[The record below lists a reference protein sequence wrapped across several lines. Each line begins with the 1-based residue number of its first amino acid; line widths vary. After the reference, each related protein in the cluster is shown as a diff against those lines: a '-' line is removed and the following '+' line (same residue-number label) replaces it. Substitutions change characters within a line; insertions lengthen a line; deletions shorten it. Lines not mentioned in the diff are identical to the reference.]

1 MKTSP
6 VSLIEQ
12 YRQRGWWSDRRL
24 FDLFDD
30 AVAAKPAALALVD
43 PPNRSSLA
51 AGEPLRLSFAETSS
65 LVDRLAFALLE
76 EGLGK
81 GDVLITQLPN
91 LVEYPALYLAAMKLG
106 IVISPLPMQF
116 RAHEIRHI
124 LEVTGGKTIL
134 TLGCF
139 KGEEHASLLQAGLD
153 GYAIR
158 LLCLG
163 GEGPPGTELTL
174 PAQLDAVQRTR
185 LQAAIASA
193 GVDADDIATLC
204 WTSGTEGRPKAVP
217 RSHNHWLSI
226 GDAHLIGVGIRE
238 GEKLLSPFPFVNM
251 AAIGGCLISWLHSRG
266 TLIMHHPLDLPIY
279 LRQIAEER
287 ADYAIA
293 PPAVLS
299 LLIRDEA
306 LLARADLSSL
316 RCIGSGS
323 APLDPAMIRGFN
335 DRFGIEVVN
344 LFGSNEGISLI
355 SNAANIPD
363 PERRARLFPRYGRHD
378 VHWEVPSPAVIHTRL
393 IDPEDGSEVL
403 ETGRRGEM
411 QVSGPTV
418 FDGYLNAPEITA
430 RVFTADGWFRTGD
443 LFELEGDPGDLRY
456 YRFVGRLGQVINRG
470 GLKISP
476 EEIDGVLAGMA
487 SIQEAATTSYPD
499 PILGERVCA
508 VVVPRAGQTVTLAE
522 VSAHFH
528 AAGVALYKHPEKVV
542 CVERLPRNSTG
553 KVIPAEI
560 ARLAAAEG

>member
-1 MKTSP
+1 MRTSP
-6 VSLIEQ
+6 ERLIEA
-12 YRQRGWWSDRRL
+12 YRQQGWWSDRRL
-24 FDLFDD
+24 FDLFDT
-30 AVAAKPAALALVD
+30 AVAATPATLALVD
-43 PPNRSSLA
+43 APNRSSLA
-51 AGEPLRLSFAETSS
+51 AGQPLRLSFADTAD
-65 LVDRLAFALLE
+65 LVDRLAFALLTQ
-76 EGLGK
+76 GLNK
-81 GDVLITQLPN
+81 GDVLVTQLPN
-91 LVEYPALYLAAMKLG
+91 IAEYPALYLAAMKLG
-106 IVISPLPMQF
+106 IVISPVPMQF
-116 RAHEIRHI
+116 RAHEIGYI
-124 LEVTGGKTIL
+124 LELTGARAML
-134 TLGCF
+134 TVGRF
-139 KGEEHASLLQAGLD
+139 KGEQHASLLQD
-153 GYAIR
+153 GFEARAAR
-158 LLCLG
+158 LLCLD
-163 GEGPPGTELTL
+163 GEGPAGSELAL
-174 PAQLDAVQRTR
+174 PSQLDSNQQQA
-185 LQAAIASA
+185 LEAAIAGA
-193 GVDADDIATLC
+193 RVDADDIATLC

-299 LLIRDEA
+299 MLIRDEA

-323 APLDPAMIRGFN
+323 APLDPAMIRGFQ

-363 PERRARLFPRYGRHD
+363 PARRARLFPRYGRSD
-378 VHWEVPSPAVIHTRL
+378 LQWDVPSPAVIQTRL
-393 IDPEDGSEVL
+393 IDPDDGSEVM
-403 ETGRRGEM
+403 EAGRRGEM
-411 QVSGPTV
+411 QVKGPTV
-418 FDGYLNAPEITA
+418 FDGYLHAPEINA
-430 RVFTADGWFRTGD
+430 RVFTEDGWFRTGD
-443 LFELEGDPGDLRY
+443 LFELEGEPGDLRY

-476 EEIDGVLAGMA
+476 EEIDSVLAGMA

-499 PILGERVCA
+499 PVLGERVCA
-508 VVVPRAGQTVTLAE
+508 VVVPKAGQAVTLAD

-528 AAGVALYKHPEKVV
+528 AAGVAVYKHPERVV
-542 CVERLPRNSTG
+542 CIEQLPRNSTG

-560 ARLAAAEG
+560 ARIAASGD